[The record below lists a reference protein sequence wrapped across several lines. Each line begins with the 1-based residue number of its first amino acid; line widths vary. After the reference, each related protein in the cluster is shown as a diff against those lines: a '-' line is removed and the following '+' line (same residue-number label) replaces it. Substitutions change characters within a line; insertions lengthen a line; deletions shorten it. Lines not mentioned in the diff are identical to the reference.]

1 MKKPDVVYET
11 RLINKSGKD
20 WSVLERG
27 GYEMLRLPPNDE
39 TALFSYKPDKDFLSR
54 FAMIRRNGD
63 GTVDV
68 KLQKSWPRPELWQ
81 GKWMITLLNENPNCE
96 HEVIQVNGAA
106 QHLYFGI
113 PVETNVDLDDPLIWY
128 ESLTIKQIS
137 EKVRDKEHPNYL
149 VTETKTIRDKKPRS
163 DADLKKIR
171 AEMDALHA
179 RRGMSSVV
187 IPNDIK
193 ARLA

>member
-39 TALFSYKPDKDFLSR
+39 TVLISYRPDKNFLSR
-54 FAMIRRNGD
+54 FSLIRRNGD

-68 KLQKSWPRPELWQ
+68 KLNKSWPRPEAWQ

-96 HEVIQVNGAA
+96 HEVVSVNGVA

-113 PVETNVDLDDPLIWY
+113 PVETNVDIDDPLVWY
-128 ESLTIKQIS
+128 KSLTKKQIS

-149 VTETKTIRDKKPRS
+149 VTETKTISDKKPRS
-163 DADLKKIR
+163 DEDLKKIV
-171 AEMDALHA
+171 AELEKAQA
-179 RRGMSSVV
+179 TRGMKAVLV
-187 IPNDIK
+187 PNDIK
-193 ARLA
+193 AKL